1 MGWIAHCSCHVLST
15 SAKYIAFYDMD
26 CILLEMASRW
36 FKMPS
41 RWVQDGPKMPQDG
54 PKMAPRWPQDGPK
67 MAQDGPRWL
76 QVVAILSQRKAIEGC
91 ILSQDN
97 QKYIGKNGLVCI
109 FAPRSLKLPYR
120 EPKMP
125 L

>member
-15 SAKYIAFYDMD
+15 GAKYIAFYDMD

-54 PKMAPRWPQDGPK
+54 PKMAPLLGHTNPPPIVGFCVTPTGGHGG
-67 MAQDGPRWL
+67 AE
-76 QVVAILSQRKAIEGC
+76 LS
-91 ILSQDN
+91 
-97 QKYIGKNGLVCI
+97 
-109 FAPRSLKLPYR
+109 
-120 EPKMP
+120 
-125 L
+125 